1 MKITIDNREYEIN
14 GDGKSVLDVC
24 HMLGINIPN
33 LCYSKNLGLLSSC
46 RVCLVEIEGRWNLT
60 TACGEPARDGMIIRT
75 NSPRVTEARKTILEL
90 LLSDHELKCLSCTR
104 TTDCR
109 LKLAS
114 ESSQCDSERFIANP
128 QHIDGATHGNPNHT
142 AKSNDVGRIDQANNY
157 VRRNPNKC
165 ILCGRCVKV
174 CAVHQ
179 EVGVLAVNGRGF
191 NAHIGVAWDKELGSV
206 PCITCGQ
213 CVVNCPTAALE
224 EVDHDE
230 ILNLSLIDGKR
241 KGNAKNKKNN
251 REIGLQSPKI
261 SLKQKLADK
270 NTHVIIATAPSTR
283 VAVGEAF
290 GLPSGTNCEGKMVAS
305 LKRLGFDKVFDLN
318 LAADFT
324 IMEEGTELLAK
335 LNSRKGSGIETQF
348 TSCCPGWVNYVQM
361 MHPDLLDKVSTTK
374 SPQQIF
380 GALAKT
386 YYADKMGIDPKNI
399 FVAMLMPCIAKSS
412 EANRV
417 GIDHTCDFKDV
428 DIAITVKQY
437 ARMVRE
443 AGIDFAKL
451 ECEKFDDPLGMSSGA
466 GLIFGTTGGVSEAA
480 LRTIS
485 EKMLGK
491 RLDNIDFHNIRGEQ
505 GIKVAEVPEIKDSK
519 GNLVRVAVVS
529 GIANAER
536 VIQDIKSGKENY
548 HFVEVMA
555 CPGGCVNGGGMPVHN
570 DIIQDNFANARKRA
584 STMYDMD
591 QYNNLR
597 RSHDNPVVKKIYEE
611 FLGEPNGELAHKLLH
626 TCYKPRKKYN

>member
-1 MKITIDNREYEIN
+1 MKIKI
-14 GDGKSVLDVC
+14 DGKEYKVKGEKTILEVCADV
-24 HMLGINIPN
+24 GINIPN

-46 RVCLVEIEGRWNLT
+46 RVCVVEVEGRWNLVP
-60 TACGEPARDGMIIRT
+60 ACGEIVRAGMVINT
-75 NSPRVTEARKTILEL
+75 NSPRVINARKTILEL
-90 LLSDHELKCLSCTR
+90 LLSDHELKCISCSR

-114 ESSQCDSERFIANP
+114 EAAQCDAERFQSNP
-128 QHIDGATHGNPNHT
+128 HRIDGATHGSPPHT
-142 AKSNDVGRIDQANNY
+142 AKSADVGRLDKANNY

-174 CAVHQ
+174 CAEHQ

-191 NAHIGVAWDKELGSV
+191 DAHIGVAWGNELGSV

-224 EVDHDE
+224 ETSAPRELEGQERNTNVEE
-230 ILNLSLIDGKR
+230 IKFLREKLGD
-241 KGNAKNKKNN
+241 KG
-251 REIGLQSPKI
+251 
-261 SLKQKLADK
+261 
-270 NTHVIIATAPSTR
+270 THVIVATAPSTR
-283 VAVGEAF
+283 VAIGEAF
-290 GLPSGTNCEGKMVAS
+290 GLPSGTNAEGKMVAV
-305 LKRLGFDKVFDLN
+305 LKRLGFDRVFDLN

-324 IMEEGTELLAK
+324 IMEEGTELLK
-335 LNSRKGSGIETQF
+335 RLHKMTNYDLKTRTFINTQF
-348 TSCCPGWVNYVQM
+348 TSCCPAWINYVQM
-361 MHPDLLDKVSTTK
+361 MHPELLPNVSTTK

-386 YYADKMGIDPKNI
+386 YYAQKMGIDPKNI
-399 FVAMLMPCIAKSS
+399 FVVMLMPCIAKSS
-412 EANRV
+412 EANRE
-417 GIDHTCDFKDV
+417 GIDHSKEFKDV
-428 DIAITVKQY
+428 DMSITVRQLS
-437 ARMVRE
+437 RMVRE

-451 ECEKFDDPLGMSSGA
+451 KNEKYDDPLGLSSGA

-485 EKMLGK
+485 EKMLCK
-491 RLDNIDFHNIRGEQ
+491 RLNNVNFENIRGEQ
-505 GIKVAEVPEIKDSK
+505 GIKVAEIDTIQDSH
-519 GNLVRVAVVS
+519 GNPIRVAVVS

-536 VIQDIKSGKENY
+536 VIKDIKSGRENY

-570 DIIQDNFANARKRA
+570 DIIQDNFANARRRA
-584 STMYDMD
+584 STMYNMD

-597 RSHDNPVVKKIYEE
+597 RAHDNPVVKQIYKE
-611 FLGEPNGELAHKLLH
+611 FLGEPNGEIAYKLLH
-626 TCYKPRKKYN
+626 TTYKPRKKYD

>member
-1 MKITIDNREYEIN
+1 MKLTIDNKEYEID
-14 GDGKSVLDVC
+14 GDGKSILDVC
-24 HMLGINIPN
+24 HALGINIPN

-46 RVCLVEIEGRWNLT
+46 RVCVVEIEGRWNLIP
-60 TACGEPARDGMIIRT
+60 ACGESVRDGMVIRT
-75 NSPRVTEARKTILEL
+75 NSPRVVEARKTILEM
-90 LLSDHELKCLSCTR
+90 LLSDHELKCLRCTR
-104 TTDCR
+104 TSDCR

-114 ESSQCDSERFIANP
+114 EASQCNSERFQANP
-128 QHIDGATHGNPNHT
+128 QHIDGATHGSPSHS

-179 EVGVLAVNGRGF
+179 EVGVLATNGRGF
-191 NAHIGVAWDKELGSV
+191 NAHIGVAWDKELGTV

-213 CVVNCPTAALE
+213 CVANCPTAALE

-230 ILNLSLIDGKR
+230 ILNLSNQDKKGKGGK
-241 KGNAKNKKNN
+241 KGKDNAESKM
-251 REIGLQSPKI
+251 
-261 SLKQKLADK
+261 SLKQKLADP
-270 NTHVIIATAPSTR
+270 NIHVIVATAPSTR
-283 VAVGEAF
+283 VAIGEAF

-305 LKRLGFDKVFDLN
+305 LKRLGFDRVFDLN

-335 LNSRKGSGIETQF
+335 IKNRKGTGIETQF
-348 TSCCPGWVNYVQM
+348 TSCCPGWINYVQM
-361 MHPDLLDKVSTTK
+361 MHPDLLNNVSTTK

-386 YYADKMGIDPKNI
+386 YYANKVGIDPKNI
-399 FVAMLMPCIAKSS
+399 FVVMLMPCIAKSS
-412 EANRV
+412 EANRD
-417 GIDHTCDFKDV
+417 GINHSDEFKDV
-428 DIAITVKQY
+428 DMSITVKQY

-451 ECEKFDDPLGMSSGA
+451 SEEQYDNPMGLSSGA

-485 EKMLGK
+485 EKMLGR
-491 RLDNIDFHNIRGEQ
+491 RLECVNFNNIRGMA
-505 GIKVAEVPEIKDSK
+505 GIKVAEVPEITDSL
-519 GNLVRVAVVS
+519 GNPIRVVVVS

-536 VIQDIKSGKENY
+536 IIQEVKSGKENY

-584 STMYDMD
+584 TTMYNMD

-626 TCYKPRKKYN
+626 TTYKTRKKYD